1 MGILNIFID
10 PSSRLNRSSG
20 DFLQLKNSSSERER
34 IYITPFRHLLRSFSI
49 KVLNKEV
56 DLPRKE
62 LRARSRRANVRCI
75 ACGWKYNFHSAAQ
88 CPVCASDR
96 TYLLSNGSFLA
107 SVVAISITVTVF
119 CGLIVLAY
127 KTITG

>member
-10 PSSRLNRSSG
+10 PSSRPNKSSG

-34 IYITPFRHLLRSFSI
+34 IYITPFRHLLRNFSI
-49 KVLNKEV
+49 KVLIKEV

-62 LRARSRRANVRCI
+62 LRAHSRRANVRCI
-75 ACGWKYNFHSAAQ
+75 ACGWKYNFYSAAQ

-96 TYLLSNGSFLA
+96 TYLLSNGSFA
-107 SVVAISITVTVF
+107 AGVATFSLIIALF
-119 CGLIVLAY
+119 CGMVILAY
-127 KTITG
+127 QTITG